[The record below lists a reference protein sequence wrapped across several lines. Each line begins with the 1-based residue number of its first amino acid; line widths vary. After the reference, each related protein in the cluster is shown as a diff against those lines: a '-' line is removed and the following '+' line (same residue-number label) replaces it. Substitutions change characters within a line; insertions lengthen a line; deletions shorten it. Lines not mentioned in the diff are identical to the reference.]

1 MRLIHQLV
9 NYPEVPPR
17 PAAAV
22 VELRTRD
29 ADRTREKILRAAMGE
44 FADHGFAGARMESI
58 AERSRVDKKLIYYY
72 FAAKDE
78 LFLAVLEQSYADI
91 RAAEHALHLEASD
104 PLRAIE
110 TLVAFTWDH
119 YLAHPEFLALLNSE
133 NVHRAG
139 HLKRSRRIRQLNSP
153 LIEVIA
159 GVLARGEASGV
170 LRSGIDPMQ
179 LYISI
184 AGLAYF
190 YLSNK
195 HTLGAIFGRDLMA
208 EDALAERLTHMT
220 EVVLGYVRRLPPPG
234 RKGRAGT
241 PDAASDAKTNHGRPP

>member
-1 MRLIHQLV
+1 M
-9 NYPEVPPR
+9 NYGGVPPR
-17 PAAAV
+17 STAVV

-29 ADRTREKILRAAMGE
+29 ADRTRERILRAAMAE
-44 FADHGFAGARMESI
+44 FADHGFAGARMEAI
-58 AERSRVDKKLIYYY
+58 AERSKVDKKLIYYY

-104 PLRAIE
+104 PLQAIA
-110 TLVAFTWDH
+110 TLVAFTWNH

-139 HLKRSRRIRQLNSP
+139 HLKRSQRARQLNSP

-159 GVLARGEASGV
+159 DVLARGEASGV

-195 HTLGAIFGRDLMA
+195 HTLGAIFGKDLMA

-220 EVVLGYVRRLPPPG
+220 EVVLGYVRAVPAPG

-241 PDAASDAKTNHGRPP
+241 PDAASIAKTNHRRPA